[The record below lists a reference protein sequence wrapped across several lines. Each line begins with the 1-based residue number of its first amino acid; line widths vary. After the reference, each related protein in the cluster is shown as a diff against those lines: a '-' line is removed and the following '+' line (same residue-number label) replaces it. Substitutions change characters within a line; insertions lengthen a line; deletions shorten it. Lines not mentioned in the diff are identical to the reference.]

1 MIKLI
6 LMIAL
11 LLSAAATATAKN
23 LKYKRN
29 DLDNM
34 RIHLRCYHIALKT
47 ELRANRANRHILEA
61 SHYSELAWQPL
72 SKEIKKSY
80 NTSTQYF
87 DYIYSYQEG
96 WVDGFFIGLLDDSED
111 EVNDFYRSACK
122 EDSLMF
128 ITTGK

>member
-6 LMIAL
+6 LMIVVL
-11 LLSAAATATAKN
+11 FSAIATAKN

-29 DLDNM
+29 DFGNM
-34 RIHLRCYHIALKT
+34 RIHLRCYHIAVKA
-47 ELRANRANRHILEA
+47 ELGLNHTDRHILEA
-61 SHYSELAWQPL
+61 SHYSELVWHPL
-72 SKEIKKSY
+72 SKEINNSY
-80 NTSTQYF
+80 NTSTEYF
-87 DYIYSYQEG
+87 DYTYSYQEG
-96 WVDGFFIGLLDDSED
+96 WVDGYFIGLLDDSKD